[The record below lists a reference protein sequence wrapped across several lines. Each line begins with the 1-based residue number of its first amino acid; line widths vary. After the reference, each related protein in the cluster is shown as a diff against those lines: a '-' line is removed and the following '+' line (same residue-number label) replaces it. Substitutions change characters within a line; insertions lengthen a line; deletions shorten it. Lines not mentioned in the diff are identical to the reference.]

1 MGHTDEHRKRIA
13 EGRVQTA
20 AIRNYLNHL
29 ATDRRSERTPPRI
42 QAELRTVQDAAETE
56 TDTIKRLQL
65 VQRRMDLEAELNRSK
80 SAPDPDDLLSR
91 FIEAAAPYAERKGI
105 SYAAFREVGVPASV
119 LRKAG
124 LKS

>member
-1 MGHTDEHRKRIA
+1 MLHKPFLVFLHLFLSVTAYCQNTDPIILIHGFLGW
-13 EGRVQTA
+13 GREEMA
-20 AIRNYLNHL
+20 GYYYWGG
-29 ATDRRSERTPPRI
+29 
-42 QAELRTVQDAAETE
+42 
-56 TDTIKRLQL
+56 
-65 VQRRMDLEAELNRSK
+65 RMDLEAELNRSK